1 MRTLLAGRSHMS
13 SSMNNKSFLW
23 WIYFEPLIN
32 FWIFPLPPWNRWG
45 CCCLMGPACH
55 PLRTVNVSFL
65 GFCWPNDFWLIFSFD
80 LLPPLKR
87 WGRCWLMGPTCQPLW
102 TINAEDAAASWVPH
116 VILFE
121 RNVSFLV
128 FFTNRFLVYFFFA
141 SPAAFK
147 TLTTLLA
154 HGSPMSASPYKKHVI
169 SWLFC
174 RQ

>member
-1 MRTLLAGRSHMS
+1 MDLFWTPNQFLDI
-13 SSMNNKSFLW
+13 SF
-23 WIYFEPLIN
+23 FS
-32 FWIFPLPPWNRWG
+32 FDPLPPWNRWG

-65 GFCWPNDFWLIFSFD
+65 WFCWPNDFWLIFSFD

-87 WGRCWLMGPTCQPLW
+87 WGRCWLTGPTCQPL
-102 TINAEDAAASWVPH
+102 TLNAEDAAASWVPH
-116 VILFE
+116 VILSE
-121 RNVSFLV
+121 RKCFFSWILYQQIFGLFFL
-128 FFTNRFLVYFFFA
+128 
-141 SPAAFK
+141 SIPAAFK
-147 TLTTLLA
+147 MLTTLLA